1 MAEITIVKTFT
12 SIGLKI
18 NDDEERTPLVPKV
31 TDERH
36 EVNELN
42 KRFIAVPAINLWA
55 LNFSTKNENANIII
69 SAEIVVSKNPV
80 IGEPVRKIWV

>member
-18 NDDEERTPLVPKV
+18 NNDEERTPLVPKI
-31 TDERH
+31 TEERH

-69 SAEIVVSKNPV
+69 SAEIVVSKNPATE
-80 IGEPVRKIWV
+80 EPVSTVKV